1 MTEVKLTNPTL
12 LSDNDPSHSEVAVVK
27 QRLDGGKAKDKGPV
41 AGDRRQAMAS
51 SEPESSRVGG
61 DVARHDR
68 EVKQA
73 RKEPNKKQT
82 KPQAAASSEASTV
95 LTAAERQNPF
105 SSTRVLFIIFLWRI
119 LYFSLHIHSPI
130 IRVII
135 YFERIIINIIV

>member
-1 MTEVKLTNPTL
+1 MRGSTAGGEKAGGGGIKASANIRAL
-12 LSDNDPSHSEVAVVK
+12 LFDNDPEHSEVAAVK

-68 EVKQA
+68 EDKQA

-82 KPQAAASSEASTV
+82 KPQAAASSEASTI

-105 SSTRVLFIIFLWRI
+105 SSTRVLFFFGAYFTFLCT
-119 LYFSLHIHSPI
+119 SIHP
-130 IRVII
+130 
-135 YFERIIINIIV
+135 